1 MSLPLKKI
9 IYSVYVDIP
18 EKELDEQPPHHDSN
32 ISKTLHTKLEFK
44 KHYAWLKE
52 RHESYAKSIGVDYI
66 LFEYDKE
73 LEEYVNSMPP
83 EITAY
88 NALNFYKIKK
98 LYDLSKEYDEILYL
112 DFDVIPITTEN
123 FFEAWDLDKG
133 IVIME
138 GTAESQKQIG
148 ADTEDLYRQG
158 KRAKQSNRSPVAK
171 YWNTRAML
179 SETELGNGTYTVF
192 NTGIIGA
199 NKKHLQ
205 NLDYFGEFN
214 ENLKLMKELHT
225 HEMYPTYISQLFGY
239 DNETLWGFKILGK
252 ELPWQ
257 DMKETGWHHFV
268 DKWNYI
274 PKDTKLVHMIK
285 KDFDFIKEYCEKNNI

>member
-1 MSLPLKKI
+1 MKRI
-9 IYSVYVDIP
+9 IYSLYVDIP
-18 EKELDEQPPHHDSN
+18 EKELDEQPPHHDSK
-32 ISKTLHTKLEFK
+32 ISKTLHTKLEFQ

-66 LFEYDKE
+66 LFEYDEEFKE
-73 LEEYVNSMPP
+73 YKDSMPP

-88 NALNFYKIKK
+88 NAVNFYKLKK

-133 IVIME
+133 IVIMD

-148 ADTEDLYRQG
+148 VDTEDLKAQG
-158 KRAKQSNRSPVAK
+158 KRQNQSNRSPVAK

-179 SETELGNGTYTVF
+179 TEAELADGTYTVF
-192 NTGIIGA
+192 NTGIVGTSR
-199 NKKHLQ
+199 KHLDE
-205 NLDYFGEFN
+205 LDYFGEF
-214 ENLKLMKELHT
+214 EKNLELMKDLQT
-225 HEMYPTYISQLFGY
+225 NEMYPYYIRQLFGF
-239 DNETLWGFKILGK
+239 DNETLWGFKMLGNNVA
-252 ELPWQ
+252 WQ
-257 DMKETGWHHFV
+257 DMKESGWHHFI

-285 KDFDFIKEYCEKNNI
+285 KDFDYIKEHCEKNNL

>member
-1 MSLPLKKI
+1 MKRI
-9 IYSVYVDIP
+9 IYSLYVDIP
-18 EKELDEQPPHHDSN
+18 EKELDEQPPHHDSK
-32 ISKTLHTKLEFK
+32 ISKTLHTKLEFQ

-66 LFEYDKE
+66 LFEYDEEFKE
-73 LEEYVNSMPP
+73 YKDSMPP

-88 NALNFYKIKK
+88 NAVNFYKLKK

-133 IVIME
+133 IVIMD

-148 ADTEDLYRQG
+148 VDTEDLKAQG
-158 KRAKQSNRSPVAK
+158 KRQNQSNRSPVAK

-179 SETELGNGTYTVF
+179 TEAELADGTYTVF
-192 NTGIIGA
+192 NTGIVGTSR
-199 NKKHLQ
+199 KHLDK
-205 NLDYFGEFN
+205 LDYFGEF
-214 ENLKLMKELHT
+214 EKNLELMKDLQT
-225 HEMYPTYISQLFGY
+225 NEMYPYYIRQLFGF
-239 DNETLWGFKILGK
+239 DNETLWGFKMLGNNVA
-252 ELPWQ
+252 WQ
-257 DMKETGWHHFV
+257 DMKESGWHHFI

-285 KDFDFIKEYCEKNNI
+285 KDFDYIKEHCEKNNL